1 MIPRAPVR
9 LLVVNDYP
17 VVSAG
22 VAAMLRPHRDRVAVV
37 ESGWNGRDEPPE
49 VDVVLYDTYAALPQ
63 DESQVY
69 DAFRGTGAR
78 VVLYSWPFE
87 EPRLERALRAGASGF
102 VSKELAPERLVHALE
117 RVNGGERVVER
128 PPSGRRRAAEHGA
141 WPGRPQELS
150 LRESEIVALIA
161 RGLSNQEIA
170 EQTFLSINS
179 VKTYVRTAYRK
190 MGVSTRAQA
199 VLWAVT
205 HGFMPGGGPVAEP
218 APSEPS

>member
-1 MIPRAPVR
+1 MIPSAPLRV
-9 LLVVNDYP
+9 LVVNDYP

-22 VAAMLRPHRDRVAVV
+22 VAAMLRPYADRVAVV
-37 ESGWNGRDEPPE
+37 ESGWSGGPPPAT
-49 VDVVLYDTYAALPQ
+49 DVVLYDTYAALPGNE
-63 DESQVY
+63 DQVY
-69 DAFRGTGAR
+69 SAFRDTEAR

-87 EPRLERALRAGASGF
+87 ERRVQRAFQVGAAGF
-102 VSKELAPERLVHALE
+102 VSKELDPSRLVSALE
-117 RVNGGERVVER
+117 RVVAGEQVVER
-128 PPSGRRRAAEHGA
+128 PPSGRRRATEHGG
-141 WPGRPQELS
+141 WPGRTNELS
-150 LRESEIVALIA
+150 LRESEIIALIA

-170 EQTFLSINS
+170 ELTYLSINS

-218 APSEPS
+218 VRNGHS

>member
-1 MIPRAPVR
+1 MSTHAPLR

-22 VAAMLRPHRDRVAVV
+22 VAAMLQPHDDRVKVV
-37 ESGWNGRDEPPE
+37 EAGWDGRSEPPAT
-49 VDVVLYDTYAALPQ
+49 DVVLYDTYASLPQ
-63 DESQVY
+63 DEATVFE
-69 DAFRGTGAR
+69 AFRGTSAR
-78 VVLYSWPFE
+78 LVLYAWPFE
-87 EPRLERALRAGASGF
+87 EPTLERALLAGASGY
-102 VSKELAPERLVHALE
+102 VSKELDPGRLVDALE
-117 RVNGGERVVER
+117 RVHAGERVVEK
-128 PPSGRRRAAEHGA
+128 PASSRRRAAEHGA
-141 WPGRPQELS
+141 WPGRDRELS
-150 LRESEIVALIA
+150 MRESEIVALIA

-170 EQTFLSINS
+170 ELTFLSINS

-218 APSEPS
+218 APSGPS